1 LQKKFKLLGLS
12 LMILA
17 VIILLYAWGFA
28 MQTVDYYISSDK
40 INDKLK
46 IVFISD
52 LHNCTYGGADQSGL
66 LDEIHNAD
74 PDLVLFG
81 GDVIDQYDDYDNALT
96 LMSEVAKEYPAC
108 YTSGNHE
115 HKRSDLEQF
124 RRQVSETGIH
134 CLEEGKSFQLT
145 VRNQNV
151 RIYGV
156 LEPNELSMLD
166 TPIDENY
173 YNILLA
179 HFPQYINRYLSNNFD
194 LILSGHAHGGQW
206 RLPFILEQG
215 LYAPDQGIFPSYT
228 NGMYTY
234 GDSVHIISKGLAR
247 TKRMILIPRIFNRPE
262 FSVIEIS

>member
-1 LQKKFKLLGLS
+1 
-12 LMILA
+12 MILA

-81 GDVIDQYDDYDNALT
+81 GDVIDQYDDYDNAIT

-115 HKRSDLEQF
+115 HKRSDF
-124 RRQVSETGIH
+124 S
-134 CLEEGKSFQLT
+134 S
-145 VRNQNV
+145 
-151 RIYGV
+151 
-156 LEPNELSMLD
+156 
-166 TPIDENY
+166 
-173 YNILLA
+173 
-179 HFPQYINRYLSNNFD
+179 
-194 LILSGHAHGGQW
+194 LSGIKMSGFTVFLSQMNSSCWIH
-206 RLPFILEQG
+206 L
-215 LYAPDQGIFPSYT
+215 
-228 NGMYTY
+228 
-234 GDSVHIISKGLAR
+234 
-247 TKRMILIPRIFNRPE
+247 
-262 FSVIEIS
+262 

>member
-124 RRQVSETGIH
+124 LRQVSEIMNINSAI
-134 CLEEGKSFQLT
+134 LNSSADKFLKPEFT
-145 VRNQNV
+145 VLKKVSRF
-151 RIYGV
+151 
-156 LEPNELSMLD
+156 S
-166 TPIDENY
+166 
-173 YNILLA
+173 
-179 HFPQYINRYLSNNFD
+179 S
-194 LILSGHAHGGQW
+194 LSGIKMSGFTVFLSQMNSSCWIH
-206 RLPFILEQG
+206 L
-215 LYAPDQGIFPSYT
+215 
-228 NGMYTY
+228 
-234 GDSVHIISKGLAR
+234 
-247 TKRMILIPRIFNRPE
+247 
-262 FSVIEIS
+262 